1 MDKDD
6 WLGMQADSQLR
17 DLLGRLR
24 EQYPNLKMKVHVFGG
39 GVSLIVNQPTG
50 ADVAKIIYEDNQYT
64 FTIAGQPPKRV
75 TLDQATKL
83 LEETLAKLS

>member
-50 ADVAKIIYEDNQYT
+50 ADVAKIIYEKNQYT
-64 FTIAGQPPKRV
+64 ITVAGQSPKRV
-75 TLDQATKL
+75 TFDQAMKQ
-83 LEETLAKLS
+83 LEEALATLS